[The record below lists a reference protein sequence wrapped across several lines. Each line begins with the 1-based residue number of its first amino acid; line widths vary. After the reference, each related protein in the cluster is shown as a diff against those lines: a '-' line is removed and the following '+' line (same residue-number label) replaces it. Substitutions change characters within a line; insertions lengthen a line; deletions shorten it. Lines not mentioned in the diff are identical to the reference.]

1 MDAILDTFARWR
13 RAERDI
19 AVATIVHVQGSALRL
34 AGARM
39 GLTAEGEV
47 VGSVSGGCIDSDALA
62 RMEALLQGQRSRGL
76 LWYGPGDDLLIPSL
90 ACGGAVDILVERWTP
105 FHDIWL
111 AEVQARRAV
120 GFAAQLD
127 TPEPL
132 HLLRL
137 EDGAIR
143 GGLGDPELAA
153 AVIETFQAV
162 WPGPH
167 AETQNYPQGKVY
179 VEVTAPLPTLLVFGA
194 MDIGLKLA
202 ELGHTLDYQVIV
214 ADPRAAFLTPERF
227 PDVERRIGWPQKL
240 FTPEQLDAG
249 YAVAV
254 LFHDEKFDTPA
265 LSLALRSRAFYIGLL
280 GSRRTQAA
288 RQAALEHLG
297 FTAMDLA
304 RIHGPLGLDLGGREP
319 AEIALATMAEIVTV
333 RRAGAKR
340 PEGSL

>member
-1 MDAILDTFARWR
+1 MQWR
-13 RAERDI
+13 QAGRAV

-39 GLTAEGEV
+39 GLTDRGEV
-47 VGSVSGGCIDSDALA
+47 TGSVSGGCIDSDALA
-62 RMEALLQGQRSRGL
+62 QMEALLQGELPRGQ
-76 LWYGPGDDLLIPSL
+76 LWYGPSDDPLVPALS
-90 ACGGAVDILVERWTP
+90 CGGAVNILVERWTSL
-105 FHDIWL
+105 HDAWL

-127 TPEPL
+127 TAEPL

-137 EDGAIR
+137 EDGST
-143 GGLGDPELAA
+143 LGALSTPELTQSVLA
-153 AVIETFQAV
+153 TMTAV

-167 AETQNYPQGKVY
+167 AETHSYPQGKVY
-179 VEVTAPLPTLLVFGA
+179 VEVTAPPPTLLIFGA
-194 MDIGLKLA
+194 LDIAQKLA
-202 ELGHTLDYQVIV
+202 ELGRTLEYQVIV

-227 PDVERRIGWPQKL
+227 PNVERRLGWPQDL
-240 FTPEQLDAG
+240 FTPEDLDAG

-254 LFHDEKFDTPA
+254 LFHDEKFDVPA

-288 RQAALEHLG
+288 RQAALLDAG
-297 FTAMDLA
+297 FTAAELA
-304 RIHGPLGLDLGGREP
+304 RIYGPLGLDLGGYEP

-333 RRAGAKR
+333 RRGKAKTIH
-340 PEGSL
+340 